1 MKVKLVIGVILAAA
15 IFLSL
20 ASILLIES
28 PIPQIGA
35 ASGIPL
41 RQALWHFRLLD
52 VLGQLALLITGTFG
66 VLVLVK
72 ERR

>member
-1 MKVKLVIGVILAAA
+1 MKLLIGVILAAA

-20 ASILLIES
+20 ASVLLVES
-28 PIPQIGA
+28 PMPQAIVSPA
-35 ASGIPL
+35 IPL
-41 RQALWHFRLLD
+41 RQALWHFRFLD
-52 VLGQLALLITGTFG
+52 VLGQLALLITATFG